1 MTRIAHID
9 PSPTASANEQR
20 LIAERGIERHMPIF
34 LQYLPHLLGCD
45 PWTLTTT
52 QKRGKKVWVLEVAC
66 TERRENGCSNHAR
79 AEVSWTGRRIR
90 VNWTHGQGHLYEPSP
105 GSSKSLKWGS
115 SLEPDTY
122 WSSQAFRFIQKKSRQ
137 DSDIFIIR

>member
-1 MTRIAHID
+1 MNAVDRIAMAM
-9 PSPTASANEQR
+9 TAEDKR
-20 LIAERGIERHMPIF
+20 WLAERDIARRLANMLE
-34 LQYLPHLLGCD
+34 YLPELEACD

-66 TERRENGCSNHAR
+66 TERRENGYSNHAR

-90 VNWTHGQGHLYEPSP
+90 VNWTHGQGHLYEASP
-105 GSSKSLKWGS
+105 GSSKSFRIGAAIKGQK
-115 SLEPDTY
+115 Y
-122 WSSQAFRFIQKKSRQ
+122 WAKDAFRFIQKKARQ